1 VNFVDH
7 TLTDQSSVLRF
18 TEDNWG
24 TGWIGAGR
32 MTSLRVPCRT
42 FSISITANSARA
54 G

>member
-24 TGWIGAGR
+24 TGWIGGYR
-32 MTSLRVPCRT
+32 G
-42 FSISITANSARA
+42 RA
-54 G
+54 GLLPRPCLLPIYIN